1 MNVGGKGVE
10 VRAWEMRDERR
21 VEVWRDS
28 RPGLRMAALPG
39 RKEGRKDESKGTRT
53 VYEPGC
59 RSRLRIS

>member
-39 RKEGRKDESKGTRT
+39 RKEGRKEGRK
-53 VYEPGC
+53 
-59 RSRLRIS
+59 